1 MLLQCDGKIPL
12 FSGRTPFLYP
22 SPVKGICCSCCRLRE
37 QERSGTICQHSQ
49 NVGMTYFCGVASL
62 RKETLLHTL
71 TRPRPIPPR
80 VRGSEYRSSMRLR
93 TTRLRGCSNTAF
105 YPAAYHLRLDTQYR
119 TCHRFLGLFWANR
132 NIICL
137 SDITGAAVQSISTH
151 EKAPTIGIRPTTLP
165 SCPVVLQSQS
175 VPYSESRLSS
185 FSTSISSP
193 ATLAPPPSLLPSR
206 TPLSRRGLQI
216 LTTHTTR
223 EENDDRPSLASH
235 AT

>member
-71 TRPRPIPPR
+71 TRPIPPR

-137 SDITGAAVQSISTH
+137 SDITGAAVQSISAH
-151 EKAPTIGIRPTTLP
+151 EKAPTIGIRPTALP

-175 VPYSESRLSS
+175 VPLFRKSVELIFDFHFLSS
-185 FSTSISSP
+185 NARSP
-193 ATLAPPPSLLPSR
+193 AFSPSLPHS
-206 TPLSRRGLQI
+206 PL
-216 LTTHTTR
+216 
-223 EENDDRPSLASH
+223 
-235 AT
+235 